1 MPKVIENIRETIL
14 MTAKDTLLSE
24 GYDRLS
30 LRGVSRQCHIAV
42 GTIYN
47 YFPSKLALIAAIMLE
62 DWTGQ
67 MQKIQRACASA
78 ENAEAGIKSIFLN
91 LREFALLYQDVWN
104 MSMQSKEVRDE
115 MLNGR
120 SRHQTL
126 IEQIVGVIR
135 ILLERFE
142 ISYDS
147 FLPHFIAT
155 SLLTY
160 VMEPDFDYEQINIVF
175 KKIMYGNEVRGYESG
190 FGRRV
195 RQAGD

>member
-14 MTAKDTLLSE
+14 QTAKNTLLSD

-30 LRGVSRQCHIAV
+30 LRGVARQCNIAV

-47 YFPSKLALIAAIMLE
+47 YFPSKLTLIAAIMLE
-62 DWTGQ
+62 DWAEQTEK
-67 MQKIQRACASA
+67 MQKDYANA
-78 ENAEAGIKSIFLN
+78 ENAEAGIKSIFSN

-104 MSMQSKEVRDE
+104 MSMHSKEVRNE

-120 SRHQTL
+120 SRRLML
-126 IEQIVGVIR
+126 IEQLVGVIR
-135 ILLERFE
+135 TLLERFK

-160 VMEPDFDYEQINIVF
+160 IMEPDFDYEQINKVF
-175 KKIMYGNEVRGYESG
+175 KRILYGNEAHGYESG
-190 FGRRV
+190 FGRSV
-195 RQAGD
+195 RQTGD